1 MESAEPPPLLPRPLL
16 PNLRL
21 DDLLAELQVRL
32 DAVRATRDRAQS
44 LLEAV
49 VAVGSN
55 LDLETVL
62 RRIVEAAAGLVRAR
76 YGALGVVGEPGSL
89 VEFIP
94 VGLDE
99 AQIARIH
106 HWPEGRGLLGEL
118 IAHPQP
124 LRLADIAADPRSS
137 GFPAGHP
144 PMRSFLGVP
153 VRIRDEV
160 FGNLY
165 LTEKENGGQF
175 DEEDEAVTVALA
187 AAAGVAIENARLY
200 EEARRRQRWLQ
211 ASAEVSRMLLSGADP
226 GEVLDLVTRQ
236 VLVMSGA
243 DLAVLALPDDERHE
257 LVIRHSAG
265 EDAAK
270 AHGLTLP
277 GVSLSAEVL
286 STGEPVTLEDF
297 SQDDR
302 VAQVAREQMSLGPA
316 VVFPLGGPGN
326 TRGVLTVGRR
336 PGAMPL
342 APAATEMVASFAAQ
356 AAVAL
361 ELAEA
366 RRYAEQVT
374 MLHDRERIARDLHD
388 LVIQRLYATG
398 MSLQGALPLIERPE
412 VTERVSRA
420 VDALDDTIGE
430 IRSAIF
436 ALQARHDITRPGLRG
451 QHGPRRPAGWTSP
464 WRPPTTWWSSPATT
478 ARGCRTAPASAGWP
492 TSPSAPGNWAGRC
505 TWGRLVTAGPSCA
518 GRFRCPE
525 PAPRQVGPGNGPAG
539 RYPRQRAGQALPAP
553 AAGLIR
559 RALSAGPSAPLCLV
573 VIVEDAGRVR
583 GRLGTAFHPQLGEQR
598 GDVVLDRL
606 LGEEH
611 LRADLPVRQALPDQ
625 LEYPPLLPGQAG
637 QRVGAGRLVAHPPHH
652 PAGRLRVQQRLAGRD
667 RSHGTDQVGAPDLL
681 QHVPRCPGHDRV
693 EERLVV
699 AEGGEH
705 QAADLGHR
713 GADVTADAHPVAV
726 GQPHIEHRHIRA
738 QGRDAGQ
745 R

>member
-1 MESAEPPPLLPRPLL
+1 MESAERPPLLPPPILPRPIL

-32 DAVRATRDRAQS
+32 DAVRATRDRAEA

-99 AQIARIH
+99 AQIARVH

-265 EDAAK
+265 QDAAK

-277 GVSLSAEVL
+277 GVSLSTEVL

-342 APAATEMVASFAAQ
+342 APAATEMVGSFAAQ

-398 MSLQGALPLIERPE
+398 MSLQGALPLITRPE

-451 QHGPRRPAGWTSP
+451 QLLGIADEMTGPLGFAPSLSLSGGLDDHVPAGIAAQAMHAVREALSN
-464 WRPPTTWWSSPATT
+464 A
-478 ARGCRTAPASAGWP
+478 ARHAAASRVDVTVEAGHDLVVVVRDNGSGMQDSTRRSGLANLAERARQLGGTLHVGPASDGGTELRW
-492 TSPSAPGNWAGRC
+492 
-505 TWGRLVTAGPSCA
+505 
-518 GRFRCPE
+518 
-525 PAPRQVGPGNGPAG
+525 QVP
-539 RYPRQRAGQALPAP
+539 LP
-553 AAGLIR
+553 
-559 RALSAGPSAPLCLV
+559 
-573 VIVEDAGRVR
+573 
-583 GRLGTAFHPQLGEQR
+583 
-598 GDVVLDRL
+598 
-606 LGEEH
+606 
-611 LRADLPVRQALPDQ
+611 
-625 LEYPPLLPGQAG
+625 
-637 QRVGAGRLVAHPPHH
+637 
-652 PAGRLRVQQRLAGRD
+652 
-667 RSHGTDQVGAPDLL
+667 
-681 QHVPRCPGHDRV
+681 
-693 EERLVV
+693 
-699 AEGGEH
+699 
-705 QAADLGHR
+705 
-713 GADVTADAHPVAV
+713 
-726 GQPHIEHRHIRA
+726 
-738 QGRDAGQ
+738 
-745 R
+745 